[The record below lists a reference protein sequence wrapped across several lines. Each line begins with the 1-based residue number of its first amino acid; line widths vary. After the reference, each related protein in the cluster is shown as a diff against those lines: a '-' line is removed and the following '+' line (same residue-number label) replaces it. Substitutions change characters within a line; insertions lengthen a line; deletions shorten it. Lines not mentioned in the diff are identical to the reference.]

1 MVNKVF
7 DGISGGPNWNWD
19 MFERDRFF
27 PKHTGYVDIFKWAQP
42 DVPKGKATELW
53 LFMMTDHGSL
63 VTFNRW
69 AMDGLIF
76 PTKKFEAKYFN
87 FDVGATRSQAMKLMA
102 WEMLEWLGFGD
113 FTSGRYWIH
122 YDEMCTYRAYN
133 KNSVVLY
140 VTVPSSFMRKKD
152 LPMRVVPL
160 SGFDSFFD
168 CLPSVAK
175 GQEALL
181 RRVLLNI
188 KM

>member
-1 MVNKVF
+1 MVNKIF
-7 DGISGGPNWNWD
+7 KGISGGPNWNWN

-27 PKHTGYVDIFKWAQP
+27 PKHTSYVDIFKWAQP
-42 DVPKGKATELW
+42 DVTKGKATELW

-63 VTFNRW
+63 VTFNRQQ
-69 AMDGLIF
+69 DGFIF

-113 FTSGRYWIH
+113 FTGGRYWIH

-133 KNSVVLY
+133 KNAVVLY
-140 VTVPSSFMRKKD
+140 VTVPSVFMRKTS
-152 LPMRVVPL
+152 LPMRAIPL
-160 SGFDSFFD
+160 SDVNRFIDF
-168 CLPSVAK
+168 LPHVVK
-175 GQEALL
+175 RQEALL
-181 RRVLLNI
+181 GKVLLNI